1 MISTCGSHM
10 VFTSVKA
17 TAARKVIQCK
27 GSTTKDLTLVRV
39 FPRRSGYKRLSSAIK
54 TRNVSMLMA
63 HRQARAADKETV
75 LVWTS
80 EEEFRGLSGEGQ
92 VETQMELNGYIYLS
106 FIT

>member
-17 TAARKVIQCK
+17 TAAEESYIMS
-27 GSTTKDLTLVRV
+27 STTKGSDLSKGVSG
-39 FPRRSGYKRLSSAIK
+39 RSGYKRLSSAIK
-54 TRNVSMLMA
+54 TWNVSMLMSSTGKPG
-63 HRQARAADKETV
+63 AADKETV

-80 EEEFRGLSGEGQ
+80 ESSVFLGGEGQ

-106 FIT
+106 FNT